1 MQFFLCLVCSH
12 SAPHAAKSASLYAE
26 ERVHLIG
33 GIFVCAALMV
43 NEYVV
48 GALELSRQRLC
59 PQTASKISDAPCGI
73 ISRSHKNTP
82 LAYCSDLQYGT
93 MMHQNS
99 IAYLSS
105 SPPSRGTYEPIAR
118 PTHISSYP
126 CCRRGTCRC
135 TYPRCR
141 SRRFSCFTSSCGLH
155 LL

>member
-1 MQFFLCLVCSH
+1 MPRRRRKPPSRLTRTSTKRHKRQQKLHSRQAVQFFMHCMFPFCTARCEVRFALCRG
-12 SAPHAAKSASLYAE
+12 AS
-26 ERVHLIG
+26 HLIG
-33 GIFVCAALMV
+33 GIFVCDALMV

-48 GALELSRQRLC
+48 GALELSRRHLC

-118 PTHISSYP
+118 PTHISS
-126 CCRRGTCRC
+126 
-135 TYPRCR
+135 
-141 SRRFSCFTSSCGLH
+141 
-155 LL
+155 

>member
-1 MQFFLCLVCSH
+1 MPRRRRKPPSRPTRTSRKRHKRQQKLHSRQAVQFFMHCMFPFCTARCEVR
-12 SAPHAAKSASLYAE
+12 SLYAE

-48 GALELSRQRLC
+48 GPLSFPDGAYAHKQR
-59 PQTASKISDAPCGI
+59 PKYQDAPCVI

-93 MMHQNS
+93 IMHQNS
-99 IAYLSS
+99 ITYLSS

-118 PTHISSYP
+118 PTHISS
-126 CCRRGTCRC
+126 
-135 TYPRCR
+135 
-141 SRRFSCFTSSCGLH
+141 
-155 LL
+155 